1 MKRMSSLVNFCV
13 SFAATFVRA
22 LFTLALVKAVSVFG
36 GAGSLSALGVMQ
48 NSLAIG
54 SSLATMST
62 QSGVSARLASGADEQ
77 AFRHAIHI
85 SIFGLTFLGSA
96 IGILYFFAITFPLN
110 VYWFLFLLAS
120 AGLGCNGLVASAL
133 VGYGKLDKLVYMY
146 FSSGLATLIWVLIS
160 GSYNHFDF
168 ACSIGFGSWVGASV
182 GSFHI
187 PKNRPFFNINV
198 ALAPQYAGLVKFG
211 FSSLASVLSINGVL
225 LIARNSVLE
234 SGSGFDSDVFEVGI
248 RLNSLL
254 EMFIIVPMGPVII
267 AALVKAKSSSIDKA
281 RIYFL
286 GAAFSVAL
294 CLSAAGFLLLA
305 GDFVVRILFSE
316 KFISVLDY
324 LHLIMGVQF
333 IRCVAAVAV
342 LKQMIAGHITF
353 LIFNEFLYIF
363 SFCCFLNFLPYEAG
377 SLTLV
382 YTSILLAV
390 CVYATLPSWLL
401 FRNN

>member
-1 MKRMSSLVNFCV
+1 MTRIRVLVDYCL
-13 SFAATFVRA
+13 SFAATLVRA
-22 LFTLALVKAVSVFG
+22 FFTFALVKVVSVFG
-36 GAGSLSALGVMQ
+36 GTGSLSALGVMQ
-48 NSLAIG
+48 NSIAIG
-54 SSLATMST
+54 SSIASIST

-77 AFRHAIHI
+77 AFKHAMHI
-85 SIFGLTFLGSA
+85 LILGLIVLCSA
-96 IGILYFFAITFPLN
+96 IGILCFFAITFPFN
-110 VYWFLFLLAS
+110 VHWFWFLLAS

-133 VGYGKLDKLVYMY
+133 VGYGKLDKLVHMY
-146 FSSGLATLIWVLIS
+146 FATGLATLIWVMVS

-168 ACSIGFGSWVGASV
+168 ACGMGVGSWVGASV

-187 PKNRPFFNINV
+187 PKKKPFFNINV

-234 SGSGFDSDVFEVGI
+234 SGAGFNSDVFEVGI

-254 EMFIIVPMGPVII
+254 DMLTIVPVGPVII
-267 AALVKAKSSSIDKA
+267 AAIAKGKSSSIGMA

-294 CLSAAGFLLLA
+294 SLSAALFLYWA
-305 GDFVVRILFSE
+305 GDFVVRILFAE

-324 LHLIMGVQF
+324 LHLIMGVQVL
-333 IRCVAAVAV
+333 RCVAAAAV
-342 LKQMIAGHITF
+342 LKQMIAGRITF

-401 FRNN
+401 FKNN